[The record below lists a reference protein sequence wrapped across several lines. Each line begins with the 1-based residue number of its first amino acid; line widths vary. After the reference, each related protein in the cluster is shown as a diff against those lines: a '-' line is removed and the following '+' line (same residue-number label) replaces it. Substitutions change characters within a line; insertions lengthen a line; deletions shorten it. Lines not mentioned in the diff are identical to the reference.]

1 MKIITNNPIQFCAAK
16 KTLFPKY
23 KKSPTKLFAP
33 PPGLLSEKRT
43 GGYLDNNTWF
53 CLCIQNIFPFKSTK
67 RKTVENFI
75 EQNTY
80 KSRSYV
86 PSETGGYFLIDNNIM
101 LPHEKLGITESQYNR
116 YCKIT
121 PDEVEANK
129 PTVIRVEIA
138 LKKAGL
144 DHLIRFHIVK

>member
-1 MKIITNNPIQFCAAK
+1 MPHEA
-16 KTLFPKY
+16 
-23 KKSPTKLFAP
+23 
-33 PPGLLSEKRT
+33 
-43 GGYLDNNTWF
+43 
-53 CLCIQNIFPFKSTK
+53 
-67 RKTVENFI
+67 
-75 EQNTY
+75 
-80 KSRSYV
+80 
-86 PSETGGYFLIDNNIM
+86 GGYFYVDNNIM
-101 LPHEKLGITESQYNR
+101 LPHERLDITESQYNR